1 MYKAAVVEEAGKP
14 LVIKQLPIPKA
25 TNNNVVIKVEACGIC
40 HGDLAV
46 LGGHWHHP
54 INYPRVPGHEIV
66 GRVHEIG
73 PTVKALKVGLRVG
86 VGWHGGHC
94 LTCNNCRRGNFSY
107 CAASPTCGIDYDG
120 GYGEYMMAPEEAIA
134 RLPEDVD
141 AAEAAPLLCAGV
153 TVYNSLRHQ
162 GGLSGEVC
170 AVLGLGGLGHL
181 GVQFARKLGYVV
193 VAISSGDDKKAL
205 AFELGAHHYV
215 NGSTQNVV
223 AELMKLGGAKIILAT
238 APSTKATQAAL
249 PGLATGGK
257 LIILGVDPTPLQVP
271 SGLLIGKQ
279 ASIIGWA
286 SGIATDSEDTVNF
299 AKLSG
304 VKTMVEKYKIED
316 VQKALDSMLT
326 SKARFRPVIIY

>member
-107 CAASPTCGIDYDG
+107 CSASPTCGIDYDG

-162 GGLSGEVC
+162 GGLGGEVC

-181 GVQFARKLGYVV
+181 GIQFARKLGYVV

-223 AELMKLGGAKIILAT
+223 AELMKLGGAKVILAT

-286 SGIATDSEDTVNF
+286 SGIATDGEDTVNF